1 MTQASPMGTP
11 FLELSPPVVIR
22 GRSGSGIYYLRGI
35 RPNSYDR
42 TQLRSR
48 PRHARVPSRSFGLPA
63 RPAPQTLVVNEL
75 PAQPIDATLYPRW
88 KDGVYSVIYEESGL
102 SVSSQAHLNKV
113 MGQLNERPRKALG
126 IETPAERFNASVA
139 STG

>member
-1 MTQASPMGTP
+1 MREREPCQKRLGA
-11 FLELSPPVVIR
+11 
-22 GRSGSGIYYLRGI
+22 GSGR
-35 RPNSYDR
+35 
-42 TQLRSR
+42 
-48 PRHARVPSRSFGLPA
+48 RSFRHSNNGCLA
-63 RPAPQTLVVNEL
+63 KLTATRRASSIESL
-75 PAQPIDATLYPRW
+75 PAQPIDATLYLRW

-139 STG
+139 PTS